1 MPAGIQGF
9 RLRSAL
15 PEDSYHARIAAAP
28 GLALGKRTP
37 AISTGIGFNTN
48 RPRGLDLPRSVVE
61 ESGGIDQLRAFVPKR
76 AEPQPWFRPRNE
88 STERSIRW
96 QADMAQRAA
105 NRAAIPLD
113 VGEKTPKGGLGIP
126 TWRASSRAANPAA
139 RNADSMGGGLQMG
152 PMSRITGDRRL
163 TGREATD
170 LEAAGGGR
178 GLAGFYNREEPR
190 SADRAAVLKV
200 IWGKGG
206 VPVIGAG
213 TTRAP
218 VRDFGGLDTSPRG
231 IDTGIRPGTYTNE
244 DHAAALAA
252 HRSGD
257 VYGGGPLEP
266 FARLAPT
273 RTRGN
278 GGGGLFTGDH
288 VRRNPS
294 KEERALAISVAL
306 ENAKNGGTI
315 EAARLGAA
323 AELQKASLAAGA
335 ERYKADRAV
344 EIAQDRGGPTAIP
357 TPPRMVKIGNRY
369 HEVETGTDGVPRY
382 RPLSDAEQL
391 RQGKID
397 AALSSL
403 NEPETQAAA
412 LEYVRNPNKR
422 FPMYDW
428 KTGRIAFMDTNPRW
442 DLGKPNWQK
451 ETVARGQ
458 PRYEYLNTVD
468 PELMERLIEW
478 LQTAR
483 PE

>member
-61 ESGGIDQLRAFVPKR
+61 EGGGLDQLRAVVPPR
-76 AEPQPWFRPRNE
+76 AAPRPWFTPGIETTLAAR
-88 STERSIRW
+88 RSL
-96 QADMAQRAA
+96 ADMEERTKNRSAFPVRVGTSTPQGGFGVPLALA
-105 NRAAIPLD
+105 SDAETHTKEKASNRA
-113 VGEKTPKGGLGIP
+113 GGLP
-126 TWRASSRAANPAA
+126 
-139 RNADSMGGGLQMG
+139 MG
-152 PMSRITGDRRL
+152 PMRGIYGDRRL
-163 TGREATD
+163 TGLEATD
-170 LEAAGGGR
+170 LEAVGGGL
-178 GLAGFYNREEPR
+178 GLAGFYNRAEPR

-200 IWGKGG
+200 TWGKGG
-206 VPVIGAG
+206 VPVIGGGAA
-213 TTRAP
+213 RAP
-218 VRDFGGLDTSPRG
+218 LRDFGGIDLSPRG
-231 IDTGIRPGTYTNE
+231 IDTGIRPGTYTND

-273 RTRGN
+273 RTRGS
-278 GGGGLFTGDH
+278 GGGGLFTGDR

-323 AELQKASLAAGA
+323 AELQKASLAADA

-344 EIAQDRGGPTAIP
+344 EIAQDRGGPTAMP
-357 TPPRMVKIGNRY
+357 TPPRLVKIGNRY

-412 LEYVRNPNKR
+412 LEFVRNPNKR
-422 FPMYDW
+422 IPMYDW

-442 DLGKPNWQK
+442 DLGKSNWQK

-468 PELMERLIEW
+468 PELMERLVEW
-478 LQTAR
+478 LQTAK